1 MYNTLS
7 PRFQTWMLN
16 AEIFIFKLNFRA
28 KDLKSKI
35 LFLFVKSVML
45 EFYWNPVTCFIW
57 EKIILILSR
66 SSDHKSSLMIKPIWH
81 WYG

>member
-45 EFYWNPVTCFIW
+45 EFYWNPVTCFI
-57 EKIILILSR
+57 
-66 SSDHKSSLMIKPIWH
+66 
-81 WYG
+81 